1 MFFPEAMTEVELIVP
16 SKDLLAVTKVLGN
29 RGVFHQIDSTYLGLE
44 NLGPNT
50 WQEKAASYST
60 LERRIQVI
68 MQNLNLEEKYLESSK
83 IDSPS
88 DLEPMQSAVDRIEAE
103 VKQTSDQLAAE
114 KKTLEQLE
122 SQLHQM
128 EPIADANVNISA
140 LRKSNYLHSVLGI
153 IPAENIS
160 RLETSLSRVPH
171 AFFTLRED
179 PKRPVVW
186 LLGPRS
192 NSDVID
198 RAVKSAYLSPLTLPE
213 EFEGTPAQI
222 NESIRK
228 AIETSKQKISELN
241 GILAKLADTHKK
253 ELLQLLWDVH
263 VSRLIADAIARFG
276 QLRHT
281 YVVVGWV
288 PSVDLEGLTQR
299 LKQASKEILIE
310 ANPAQRAGEHSNVP
324 VALRNPGI
332 LGPFELL
339 VNTYARPR
347 YEEVDPTAL
356 IAVTFPLLY
365 GAMFG
370 DVGHG
375 LVLAAIGW
383 FLSKRSSL
391 GGLLVACGLS
401 GTIFGFLYG
410 SIFGFEE
417 VLPHHPFF
425 GQFFWMSPIHNVLG
439 ILQVAIGAGIVLLI
453 TAHAVNLYNAA
464 RSGDWGRFFFD
475 SNGLAGLVLY
485 LSFLVILGNV
495 AASLFTG
502 DSFLPPVLLAIG
514 RIDIVVTIAKILF
527 VVGLFLATIFSHP
540 LQHWMETGHFEVEG
554 GWGMFAIQSAAE
566 VLEKFISMLSNT
578 LSYVRVGAFA
588 IVHAGFTGAVFVIAR
603 LVGGGE
609 ESGFGYWTVVVLGNL
624 FVIGLEGFIVT
635 IQTMRLHY
643 YEFFSKFFRGGGSPY
658 EPLALANAP
667 EK

>member
-29 RGVFHQIDSTYLGLE
+29 HGVFHQIDSTYLGLE

-68 MQNLNLEEKYLESSK
+68 MQNLNLKEEYSGTSSF
-83 IDSPS
+83 DSIAE
-88 DLEPMQSAVDRIEAE
+88 LEPMQAAVDRIEGE
-103 VKQTSDQLAAE
+103 VKKTSDQLAAE

-122 SQLHQM
+122 SQLNQL
-128 EPIADANVNISA
+128 EPIANTNVDVGA

-153 IPAENIS
+153 IPAENVS

-179 PKRPVVW
+179 PKKPVVW

-192 NSDVID
+192 SSDVID
-198 RAVKSAYLSPLTLPE
+198 RAVKSAYLNPLTLPE

-222 NESIRK
+222 NESLRK
-228 AIETSKQKISELN
+228 AIEASKQKISELN
-241 GILAKLADTHKK
+241 TTLAKLAGTHKK

-288 PSVDLEGLTQR
+288 PSADLDTLTQR

-310 ANPAQRAGEHSNVP
+310 ATPVEPAGHHANVP

-332 LGPFELL
+332 LTPFELL

-347 YEEVDPTAL
+347 YEEIDPTIL
-356 IAVTFPLLY
+356 IAITFPLLY

-383 FLSKRSSL
+383 FLSRRSSL

-401 GTIFGFLYG
+401 GAIFGFIYG
-410 SIFGFEE
+410 SVFGFEE
-417 VLPHHPFF
+417 VLPHLIKP
-425 GQFFWMSPIHNVLG
+425 SESILPILG
-439 ILQVAIGAGIVLLI
+439 IAVGTGIVLINIGILL
-453 TAHAVNLYNAA
+453 NLYNAIRA
-464 RSGDWGRFFFD
+464 RDWARFFFD
-475 SNGLAGLVLY
+475 SNGLAGLILY
-485 LSFLVILGNV
+485 WSFL
-495 AASLFTG
+495 
-502 DSFLPPVLLAIG
+502 
-514 RIDIVVTIAKILF
+514 IVVAQIFGNLIAHRAIFPASVYTLAKI
-527 VVGLFLATIFSHP
+527 GLVLGMLIAVIFSEP
-540 LQHWMETGHFEVEG
+540 LKHWMEGHHPLIEGSKVVYGVQAFFE
-554 GWGMFAIQSAAE
+554 MI
-566 VLEKFISMLSNT
+566 EKFISMFSNT

-588 IVHAGFTGAVFVIAR
+588 IVHAGFTSAVFVIAR
-603 LVGGGE
+603 LVSGGA
-609 ESGFGYWTVVVLGNL
+609 ESGFGYWAVVVFGNL

-643 YEFFSKFFRGGGSPY
+643 YEFFSKFFTGGGSPY
-658 EPLALANAP
+658 EPLALASAQ